1 MAVTD
6 LPTIIKY
13 TDLVESDKFKLY
25 CRAVEDGT
33 PCTVDSYDKCVV
45 GQYVQAGCD
54 HILGSNVKLDKQ
66 DHLI

>member
-25 CRAVEDGT
+25 CRAGWSSPMPT
-33 PCTVDSYDKCVV
+33 TFSP
-45 GQYVQAGCD
+45 VQWRMAPPALW
-54 HILGSNVKLDKQ
+54 IAMTSVL
-66 DHLI
+66 